1 MNSLSLLVALSLLA
15 PPPATRGA
23 DLKIGYV
30 DLRRAVGEVEDGKA
44 AKAQLK
50 KDFDQKQKSLDD
62 MQNEL
67 KKMKEEL
74 DKQAVVM
81 SEEAKREKQGELDRK
96 FVEMQNKAMQM
107 QGELSGREQELMRSI
122 FDKMAQVVRE
132 IADGEGITYVFEKTD
147 AGILHAPAAS
157 DLTNE
162 LVRRYNA
169 KYKAGAAAADV
180 AKKKPDK
187 PEAGKK

>member
-1 MNSLSLLVALSLLA
+1 MNSLPLLVALALLA
-15 PPPATRGA
+15 PPATRA
-23 DLKIGYV
+23 VDLKIGYV
-30 DLRRAVGEVEDGKA
+30 DLRRAVGEVEDGKS

-96 FVEMQNKAMQM
+96 FLEMQNKAMQM
-107 QGELSGREQELMRSI
+107 QSELSGREQELMRSI
-122 FDKMAQVVRE
+122 FDKMSQVVRE
-132 IADGEGITYVFEKTD
+132 IADAEGFSYVFEKTD

-169 KYKAGAAAADV
+169 RFKAGAAET
-180 AKKKPDK
+180 KKKADK

>member
-15 PPPATRGA
+15 PPPATRAA

-81 SEEAKREKQGELDRK
+81 S
-96 FVEMQNKAMQM
+96 
-107 QGELSGREQELMRSI
+107 
-122 FDKMAQVVRE
+122 
-132 IADGEGITYVFEKTD
+132 
-147 AGILHAPAAS
+147 
-157 DLTNE
+157 
-162 LVRRYNA
+162 
-169 KYKAGAAAADV
+169 
-180 AKKKPDK
+180 
-187 PEAGKK
+187 